1 METKQLCFCFFFA
14 DAVSGINSVLE
25 VCRDRFEHVFGTKHT
40 DERNSQS
47 KVRDF
52 GKHPYKILQ
61 GLIDNFMIW
70 EELVAE
76 GNSTNL
82 DKLSL
87 YDFIA
92 KLDRI
97 IAVNKKIQQ
106 QNKKR

>member
-1 METKQLCFCFFFA
+1 
-14 DAVSGINSVLE
+14 
-25 VCRDRFEHVFGTKHT
+25 
-40 DERNSQS
+40 
-47 KVRDF
+47 
-52 GKHPYKILQ
+52 
-61 GLIDNFMIW
+61 MIW